1 MAHLRGAFRRERYS
15 RLELVVRIVVRCI
28 MSEEIEKIVKGL
40 IWDMSAKCYDD
51 MEEKQRI
58 RENLDVEVLGG
69 GKVKL
74 SLRNFD
80 LFEETLILVGS
91 ERYANGSDSDHISK
105 TVRLTAQKNSDTVKL
120 TAQDKFITASVD
132 RVYAPIMMGGFNHE

>member
-1 MAHLRGAFRRERYS
+1 
-15 RLELVVRIVVRCI
+15 